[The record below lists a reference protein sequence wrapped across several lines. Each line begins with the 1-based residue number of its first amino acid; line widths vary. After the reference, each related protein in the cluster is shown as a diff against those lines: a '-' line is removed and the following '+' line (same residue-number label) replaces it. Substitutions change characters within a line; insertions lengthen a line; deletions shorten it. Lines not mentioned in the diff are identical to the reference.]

1 MNYFSAAM
9 SLYRIIYNTCCYGPL
24 PILYKLPSAFPSET
38 AKGKRLAPR
47 PGEVAKRSDAVRREA
62 AGKAYA
68 EDISPR
74 STFEFLL

>member
-1 MNYFSAAM
+1 M
-9 SLYRIIYNTCCYGPL
+9 SLYRIISNTCCHGPQ
-24 PILYKLPSAFPSET
+24 PISYKLPGAFPSET

-62 AGKAYA
+62 GKAYA

-74 STFEFLL
+74 SPFEFLL